1 MILSRE
7 ENGNL
12 KTVGESQ
19 EKRVKDLEGRLV
31 NAEAANNSLS
41 RKISAFDNARY
52 VRDAGSFFNKL
63 SSHTKI
69 G

>member
-1 MILSRE
+1 MILCRE

-52 VRDAGSFFNKL
+52 VRDAGPFLTYF
-63 SSHTKI
+63 HRI
-69 G
+69 D